1 MKFGLGFESIQD
13 GRKAISLATNNKQI
27 HKYTTVDHQSQLNA
41 QVLFELL
48 ILQDTGGGGGECHP
62 LHSLT
67 SSIFQFFFKPG
78 VPGMKKARGVE
89 F

>member
-48 ILQDTGGGGGECHP
+48 ILQDRGGGRMP
-62 LHSLT
+62 PPSLPDILYF
-67 SSIFQFFFKPG
+67 SVFFKPG
-78 VPGMKKARGVE
+78 VP
-89 F
+89 